1 MAGLSLTLIWFSE
14 ALEAQ
19 WQAPAYTSAF
29 RRGAVIAAQPRQA
42 SSDDECQQ
50 QTVPAAS
57 DASRSAAVRVVAMV
71 DALAEVV
78 IANVDEL
85 GRIDAVAGD
94 GDHGMVWSA
103 ACEQRAKVRINTALG
118 AGAGTVLQQAAD
130 AWADNAGGTSGAIWG
145 VILNTLGTALGNQ
158 QQPQADTVVGP

>member
-94 GDHGMVWSA
+94 GDHGMGMERGVRAARESA
-103 ACEQRAKVRINTALG
+103 HQYRRWAQAQAPFCNRPPTRGQITLAALPARFG
-118 AGAGTVLQQAAD
+118 AL
-130 AWADNAGGTSGAIWG
+130 S
-145 VILNTLGTALGNQ
+145 
-158 QQPQADTVVGP
+158 